1 MKRVF
6 IIITIVLLTI
16 CLTWIS
22 VFAKAQQDSFYNDSP
37 GIDKIILG
45 SGGKVIINIP
55 EGNTGMVV
63 QGMLRNLD
71 PNANYYVYL
80 RAADVDYWYEGD
92 EAELFHWGSGEYYYR
107 FDLITTNEEGNVN
120 FHINIDADD
129 LNDGTN
135 PSLQVFIDEELG
147 SWITVLISD
156 AIQVNIP

>member
-1 MKRVF
+1 MKKLF
-6 IIITIVLLTI
+6 IIVTIVLLTI
-16 CLTWIS
+16 CLTGIS
-22 VFAKAQQDSFYNDSP
+22 VFAKAQQDSFYNDGH
-37 GIDKIILG
+37 GIDKTILG

-80 RAADVDYWYEGD
+80 RAADVDDWYEGD
-92 EAELFHWGSGEYYYR
+92 EAELSQWGSGEYYYR
-107 FDLITTNEEGNVN
+107 FDLITTNEEGHVN

-129 LNDGTN
+129 LRAGTS